1 MGISMLLFVVLG
13 PVVQPWY
20 ITWGVV
26 VLAPVAAGKLRAILV
41 ALSAL
46 SPFIGL
52 PGGRTLLDEL
62 IHYNPIAVAAALL
75 ALLGVLVAPIG
86 RWSSSWADLS
96 VGEELVRSARA
107 T

>member
-1 MGISMLLFVVLG
+1 MSAAAVGLG
-13 PVVQPWY
+13 FFAV
-20 ITWGVV
+20 
-26 VLAPVAAGKLRAILV
+26 LV

-75 ALLGVLVAPIG
+75 VLLGVLVAPIG
-86 RWSSSWADLS
+86 RWSSSWADPWVS
-96 VGEELVRSARA
+96 EELVRSPG
-107 T
+107 